1 MVKLI
6 LCAHQKGGVGKST
19 IALNLAINLSQNSK
33 VAILDLD
40 HQGSLSQ
47 LQRKF
52 DHLTIT
58 NDTTLLEHKL
68 DYDFIVID
76 TPPYL
81 SNKLPELI
89 RESDL
94 IVVPTKAGILD
105 VLAITS
111 TLDLIKQEKMDS
123 KALVVFNMIK
133 PNTTLTG
140 DIMDSVIHL
149 NIKVAK
155 TKISDLVAFT
165 RSVALLGLPVNSK
178 AQNQLNKLTKE
189 VLRQLL

>member
-1 MVKLI
+1 MCV
-6 LCAHQKGGVGKST
+6 HQKGGVGKSI
-19 IALNLAINLSQNSK
+19 IALNLAIHLSQNSK

-47 LQRKF
+47 LKSKF
-52 DHLTIT
+52 DQLTIT
-58 NDTTLLEHKL
+58 NDASILKQKK
-68 DYDFIVID
+68 DFDFIVID

-81 SNKLPELI
+81 SNKLPRLI

-94 IVVPTKAGILD
+94 ILVPTKAGILD

-123 KALVVFNMIK
+123 KALIVFNMIK
-133 PNTTLTG
+133 PNTTLTA
-140 DIMDSVIHL
+140 DMIDSVLLL
-149 NIKVAK
+149 NIKIAK

-165 RSVALLGLPVNSK
+165 RSVVLKGVSQNSK
-178 AQNQLNKLTKE
+178 AQNQMNSLTKE
-189 VLRQLL
+189 VLTQLQ